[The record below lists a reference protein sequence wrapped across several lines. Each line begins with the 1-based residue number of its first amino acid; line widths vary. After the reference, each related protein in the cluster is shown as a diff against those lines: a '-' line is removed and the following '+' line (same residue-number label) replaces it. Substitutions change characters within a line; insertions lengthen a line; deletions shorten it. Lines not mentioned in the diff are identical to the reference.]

1 MKQIK
6 HMIQMRE
13 KAEQEKQATN
23 QAILDEHIVDEIEQ
37 DLKACTCHDG
47 GTPPAPSATC
57 IKSCS
62 IRLVLMEKRV
72 EPKTPSLK
80 NKRTSIGRL
89 PMITL
94 LPPVSSPS
102 GFHVSRS
109 SDDLTPLWTASNQLS
124 FSLNDSCPLTRCK
137 AVYITPSLSSF

>member
-57 IKSCS
+57 IKSCLKKKPTKEAGYKDDGETS
-62 IRLVLMEKRV
+62 RTKNS
-72 EPKTPSLK
+72 KSKKQK
-80 NKRTSIGRL
+80 NKHRQ
-89 PMITL
+89 
-94 LPPVSSPS
+94 
-102 GFHVSRS
+102 
-109 SDDLTPLWTASNQLS
+109 ASNDYS
-124 FSLNDSCPLTRCK
+124 SSNSLTI
-137 AVYITPSLSSF
+137 AAH